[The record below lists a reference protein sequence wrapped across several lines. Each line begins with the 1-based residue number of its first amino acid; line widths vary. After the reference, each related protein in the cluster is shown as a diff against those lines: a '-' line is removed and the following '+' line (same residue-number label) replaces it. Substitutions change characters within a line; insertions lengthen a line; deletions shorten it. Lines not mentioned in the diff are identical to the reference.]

1 MSRVSP
7 EQGEEA
13 NVIADEDE
21 RGPSSPPPP
30 KLPTAPKEKARTSVH
45 ACVPGLDRFED
56 YVSMT
61 PSMESAKRKSILAS
75 KELLQQMMHEE
86 GDHFM
91 MLHPGST
98 FAAVW
103 NIFSVMTIAY
113 IVIAV
118 PFFMV
123 FTPTEPVGIII
134 LDIFIEVF
142 FICDVVVN
150 FRTG

>member
-1 MSRVSP
+1 MPAGPAVRLGSMAKFQPARASVSD
-7 EQGEEA
+7 
-13 NVIADEDE
+13 NFDEF
-21 RGPSSPPPP
+21 
-30 KLPTAPKEKARTSVH
+30 
-45 ACVPGLDRFED
+45 VPQTR
-56 YVSMT
+56 SMK
-61 PSMESAKRKSILAS
+61 SRKSVLSS
-75 KELLQQMMHEE
+75 KVLEQMMHEE

-103 NIFSVMTIAY
+103 NIFAVMAIAY

-123 FTPTEPVGIII
+123 FDPTVPAGIVG
-134 LDIFIEVF
+134 LDIFIELF

>member
-1 MSRVSP
+1 MSRVAP
-7 EQGEEA
+7 EKG
-13 NVIADEDE
+13 
-21 RGPSSPPPP
+21 
-30 KLPTAPKEKARTSVH
+30 EKAIANSADNKPMPAGPAVRLGSMAKFQPARASVSDSFDEF
-45 ACVPGLDRFED
+45 VPQTR
-56 YVSMT
+56 SMK
-61 PSMESAKRKSILAS
+61 SRKSVLSS
-75 KELLQQMMHEE
+75 KVLEQMMHEE

-103 NIFSVMTIAY
+103 NIFAVMAIAY

-123 FTPTEPVGIII
+123 FDPTVPAGIVG
-134 LDIFIEVF
+134 LDIFIELF

>member
-1 MSRVSP
+1 MSRVAP
-7 EQGEEA
+7 EKGEK
-13 NVIADEDE
+13 VIAHSADDKPPVPAGPAVKPGSMAKFQPARASVLDSFDEYVPQT
-21 RGPSSPPPP
+21 RGMKS
-30 KLPTAPKEKARTSVH
+30 
-45 ACVPGLDRFED
+45 
-56 YVSMT
+56 
-61 PSMESAKRKSILAS
+61 RKSVLSS
-75 KELLQQMMHEE
+75 KVLEQMMHEE
-86 GDHFM
+86 GDHIM
-91 MLHPGST
+91 MLHPGSN

-103 NIFSVMTIAY
+103 NIVSVMAVAY

-123 FTPTEPVGIII
+123 FTPTEPVGIVV